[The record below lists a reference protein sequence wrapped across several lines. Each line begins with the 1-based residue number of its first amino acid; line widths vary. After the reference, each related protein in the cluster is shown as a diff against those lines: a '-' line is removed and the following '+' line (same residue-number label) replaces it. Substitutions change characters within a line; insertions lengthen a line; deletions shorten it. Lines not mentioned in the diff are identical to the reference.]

1 MNDSDRIVVHSA
13 HPRPAQVRV
22 FPLFADLDEHDLS
35 QIAKGLIRKHVPQG
49 EYLFRQGSDADSA
62 FFVQSGVLN
71 VVSALPGGGEVHVAE
86 RGPGSMLGETAL
98 VATSVRTASVKAK
111 TDVTGFTMERQ
122 FFQGSI
128 AQASSAAV
136 RILNQLMRI
145 VCERLQ
151 SQYAQIVA
159 MDRGGDA
166 SVARRDAPGFR
177 PDLDQAAKTRS
188 FPYMEYLPLLEF
200 FSSFLPEE
208 IQAFESQV
216 RCLELARGA
225 ILFEKDE
232 DPDSCYFVV
241 RGALELCINHED
253 GQVPLAILG
262 PGTFLG
268 TTEIIGG
275 GVRVACGRVREDAT
289 IFEMSA
295 GKLREL
301 LSQQSWLA
309 LKFQL
314 ALCAS
319 LIVDLGKINKRLA
332 RMASQVSTK
341 MG

>member
-1 MNDSDRIVVHSA
+1 MNDPDPIVVHSA

-22 FPLFADLDEHDLS
+22 FPLFSDLGEQDLT

-71 VVSALPGGGEVHVAE
+71 VVSALPGGGEVHLAE

-98 VATSVRTASVKAK
+98 VATGVRTASVKAK
-111 TDVTGFTMERQ
+111 TDVTGFSMERQ

-128 AQASSAAV
+128 AQASSAAT
-136 RILNQLMRI
+136 RILNQLMQI

-159 MDRGGDA
+159 MDRGGKA
-166 SVARRDAPGFR
+166 TVARRDAPGFR
-177 PDLDQAAKTRS
+177 PNIEEVAEKCS
-188 FPYMEYLPLLEF
+188 FSYMEYLPLLEF
-200 FSSFLPEE
+200 FSNFRAEE
-208 IQAFESQV
+208 IQAFVSQV
-216 RCLELARGA
+216 RCLELPRGA
-225 ILFEKDE
+225 MLFEKDE
-232 DPDSCYFVV
+232 NADSCFFVV
-241 RGALELCINHED
+241 RGALELCINHQD
-253 GQVPLAILG
+253 GQIPLAILG

-314 ALCAS
+314 ALCDS

>member
-1 MNDSDRIVVHSA
+1 MSDPERIVIHSA

-22 FPLFADLDEHDLS
+22 FPLFSDLDESDLT
-35 QIAKGLIRKHVPQG
+35 QISKGLIRRHVPQG

-71 VVSALPGGGEVHVAE
+71 VVSALPGGGEVHIAE

-98 VATSVRTASVKAK
+98 VTTGVRTASIKAK
-111 TDVTGFTMERQ
+111 TDVTGFSMERQ

-128 AQASSAAV
+128 AQASSAAS

-159 MDRGGDA
+159 MDRGGEA
-166 SVARRDAPGFR
+166 PVARRDAPGFR
-177 PDLDQAAKTRS
+177 PDLDEATEKCA

-200 FSSFLPEE
+200 FSNFQPEE
-208 IQAFESQV
+208 IRAFESQV
-216 RCLELARGA
+216 RCLDLPRCA

-232 DPDSCYFVV
+232 DAESCFFVV

-253 GQVPLAILG
+253 GQIPLAILG

-301 LSQQSWLA
+301 LTQQSWLA

-314 ALCAS
+314 GLCAS

-332 RMASQVSTK
+332 RMASQVSLK
-341 MG
+341 AG